1 MDRLTWRW
9 WVTLVSAAVGVRA
22 FVAFGLLGGM
32 PMVSDARE
40 YFELGSRFARGDV
53 GGAFYWPPGESV
65 ALAVGFAAFGS
76 SLVVARALT
85 IAASAGT
92 VVFSAL
98 LAGELAGERA
108 RRAAGWL
115 AALYA
120 PSVLLCGQTYAQHLA
135 ALCLAALAYFGLRAA
150 REGRP
155 LMFALAGIALGVGTL
170 TRPSMGSLVPVL
182 VVAWGGAALRERSTR
197 STVVAGAV
205 LAACVAL
212 ACVAPAYVHDERAGS
227 GWTVSTNN
235 ERNLFLGNNP
245 YTPDYKTSHLGQR
258 SLDELDAETRQ
269 YLSAFYD
276 RKDSRAAMEHEAVAY
291 MVLHPY
297 RTAVRTFNRVT
308 SFWGFDYLASR
319 EIQRWRGWGA
329 RATLPL
335 LAIEGGSYL
344 ALATLA
350 LVSLF
355 ALRGTGDPG
364 WRTWLLALALVY
376 ELPYALA
383 FSGGTYHFPV
393 MPLLVPLAA
402 VALARPAETWRRAR
416 RSHTTWV
423 ALAAFAVIQGQ
434 YAYYAMKMQ

>member
-9 WVTLVSAAVGVRA
+9 WVTIVSAAVGVRA
-22 FVAFGLLGGM
+22 FAAFVLLGAM

-40 YFELGSRFARGDV
+40 YFELGARFARGDL

-65 ALAVGFAAFGS
+65 VLAVGFAAFGS
-76 SLVVARALT
+76 SLVVARVLT
-85 IAASAGT
+85 IATSVGAVA
-92 VVFSAL
+92 FSAL
-98 LAGELAGERA
+98 LARELAGDRA
-108 RRAAGWL
+108 GRAAGWM

-155 LMFALAGIALGVGTL
+155 VLFALAGVA
-170 TRPSMGSLVPVL
+170 LVPML
-182 VVAWGGAALRERSTR
+182 VIAWGGAALRERSAR
-197 STVVAGAV
+197 SSVVAGAV
-205 LAACVAL
+205 LAAGVTL
-212 ACVAPAYVHDERAGS
+212 ACVAPAFLHDERAGS

-245 YTPDYKTSHLGQR
+245 HTPDYKTSHLGQR
-258 SLDELDAETRQ
+258 SLDELDAQTRE
-269 YLSAFYD
+269 YLSAFYA
-276 RKDSRAAMEHEAVAY
+276 REDSRAAMEHEALTY
-291 MVLHPY
+291 MLLHPF
-297 RTAVRTFNRVT
+297 RTALRTFNRAT

-319 EIQRWRGWGA
+319 EIQRWHGWGA

-335 LAIEGGSYL
+335 LALEGGSYL
-344 ALATLA
+344 AVATLA

-355 ALRGTGDPG
+355 AHRGIGDPG
-364 WRTWLLALALVY
+364 GRNWLLALALVY

-393 MPLLVPLAA
+393 MPLVVPIAA
-402 VALARPAETWRRAR
+402 VALARPLEAWRRVR
-416 RSHTTWV
+416 RGRATWA
-423 ALAAFAVIQGQ
+423 ALAAFAALQGQ
-434 YAYYAMKMQ
+434 YAYYAVKMQ